1 MRQKKA
7 IEQKTTDLA
16 CTVIHTLHWRE
27 QKEKTEERE
36 PHSKLLSTLRFIV
49 VLSD

>member
-16 CTVIHTLHWRE
+16 CTVIHTL
-27 QKEKTEERE
+27 ERE
-36 PHSKLLSTLRFIV
+36 EGKNERERASELLSTLRFIV

>member
-16 CTVIHTLHWRE
+16 CTVIHTL
-27 QKEKTEERE
+27 ERE
-36 PHSKLLSTLRFIV
+36 EGKNERERASSELLSTLRFIV